1 MAVRIWIFLPLML
14 LLMPSQSHAYL
25 DPGAGSMLLQIILGG
40 LAGLA
45 ILGRLFWQRIK
56 ACLFNKVKSPSE
68 PKQ

>member
-1 MAVRIWIFLPLML
+1 MWIVLPLML

-45 ILGRLFWQRIK
+45 ILSRLFWQRIK
-56 ACLFNKVKSPSE
+56 ACFFNKVKNPSE